1 MMKKFNIKEFNINI
15 DPKYFWYLV
24 IYGGIIFI
32 IILVGIFPLYKYN
45 SSLINENKELKYQ
58 IEEQKE
64 LGPIYLTLLKSV
76 DDKNL
81 RVLPSPDKTTISRGE
96 AGKFQDD
103 FRAIAGKAGLTIISF
118 TPDLSTLA
126 GSSTSLLHNI
136 VLKGEF
142 TNFRKMLIELGAIPY
157 LDRIEEISIL
167 QNPDSMEFRM
177 KIWIALK

>member
-1 MMKKFNIKEFNINI
+1 MNKININI
-15 DPKYFWYLV
+15 NQDRIWRIV
-24 IYGGIIFI
+24 IYCGIIFLFMLAG
-32 IILVGIFPLYKYN
+32 ILPLYQYN
-45 SSLINENKELKYQ
+45 SNLVEKNAKLNNQ

-64 LGPIYLTLLKSV
+64 LGPTYSTLLQVVNNK
-76 DDKNL
+76 DF
-81 RVLPSPDKTTISRGE
+81 RTLPNPEKKTIPRGE

-103 FRAIAGKAGLTIISF
+103 IRTIAGRSGLMTLSL

-126 GSSTSLLHNI
+126 GSSASLSHNI

-142 TNFRKMLIELGAIPY
+142 SNFRKMLIGLGTVPY

-177 KIWIALK
+177 KIWIALQ